1 MQTVGELLRAERLK
15 KDLSIK
21 DVESAISIRALYLN
35 AIEEGNYG
43 VIPGE
48 VYVKGF
54 IRNYATFLGLD
65 PQQVMEI
72 YRQNKGQITENV
84 PESSQQEEQP
94 APKPPQSGN
103 ALFKWLGIA
112 VVAAGIVA
120 GVAWWSSG
128 NQNPVP
134 TPPPQSAAPKQP
146 EPITQQ
152 PVTQQ
157 PITQQPGPNP
167 TSSTQ
172 SVVPAKPAAKVIV
185 SAKYNSQCWTQ
196 IIADGKQIYEG
207 IPKRG
212 ESLTWEAVSN
222 LTAKFGNAG
231 AVDIVYNGNSVGKIG
246 GNGEVIVKTF
256 TLTGITQ

>member
-72 YRQNKGQITENV
+72 YRQNKGQVTESV
-84 PESSQQEEQP
+84 PESSQQEEP
-94 APKPPQSGN
+94 VSRPPQSGN
-103 ALFKWLGIA
+103 AWFKWLGIA

-120 GVAWWSSG
+120 GVTWWSSG
-128 NQNPVP
+128 SQKPVP
-134 TPPPQSAAPKQP
+134 TPPSQSAAPKQP
-146 EPITQQ
+146 EPAMQQ
-152 PVTQQ
+152 PAAQQ
-157 PITQQPGPNP
+157 PASNP
-167 TSSTQ
+167 MPSTQ
-172 SVVPAKPAAKVIV
+172 SALPVQPAAKVIV
-185 SAKYNSQCWTQ
+185 NVKYNSQCWTQ
-196 IIADGKQIYEG
+196 VMADGKEIYEG

-212 ESLTWEAVSN
+212 ESLTWEAVN
-222 LTAKFGNAG
+222 TLTAKFGNAG
-231 AVDIVYNGNSVGKIG
+231 AVEVVYNGNAVGKIG